1 MNKFCAALSIA
12 YAFNLN
18 WAFGA
23 EGGMPQL
30 NPEFLAS
37 QVFWLILIFS
47 SLYVIIWKLFLPKIT
62 NSIENRKLK
71 IVNDLNETQKLK
83 DNAEKK
89 LQEYNKIIENSKKD
103 AKKIIEDAK
112 KIIEDGKK
120 KLDREI
126 ESKKQKFNEEI
137 EKELTNVEKEIKNL
151 KKSSMLVI
159 NKIAEDISS
168 EIIKQVVGTEINKS
182 KLSAVVQDISKKKIE
197 NYL

>member
-30 NPEFLAS
+30 NPEFWAA
-37 QVFWLILIFS
+37 QIFWLILIFS

-89 LQEYNKIIENSKKD
+89 LQEYNEIIENSKK
-103 AKKIIEDAK
+103 DAK

-137 EKELTNVEKEIKNL
+137 EKELANVEKEIKNL
-151 KKSSMLVI
+151 KKSSVLVI
-159 NKIAEDISS
+159 NKIAADISS

>member
-1 MNKFCAALSIA
+1 MNKFCATLSIA

-30 NPEFLAS
+30 NPEFWAA
-37 QVFWLILIFS
+37 QIFWLILIFS

-103 AKKIIEDAK
+103 AKKIIED
-112 KIIEDGKK
+112 GKK
-120 KLDREI
+120 KLNREI

-159 NKIAEDISS
+159 NKIAIDISS
-168 EIIKQVVGTEINKS
+168 EIIKQAIGTEINKS